1 MTYYQ
6 PVFYHDDRTNIDYT
20 NIPDELFSF
29 QAFATEEDCK
39 EWLENYDYDPKD
51 FAIIAYHDN
60 DIEDVCIIN
69 GEGNLANEAYF
80 SEGLYDLIM
89 GKITA
94 EEFRATYGEE
104 IDYDALNGIINV
116 GNNTIITNAE

>member
-6 PVFYHDDRTNIDYT
+6 PYLRGFYDKSVKLPY
-20 NIPDELFSF
+20 ELFSF
-29 QAFATEEDCK
+29 QAFATREDCV
-39 EWLENYDYDPKD
+39 EWLRNNGYGNCDYS
-51 FAIIAYHDN
+51 IEEYHDD

-69 GEGNLANEAYF
+69 GGGNLANEAYF

-104 IDYDALNGIINV
+104 IDYDAPNGIINV
-116 GNNTIITNAE
+116 GNNTIVTNAE